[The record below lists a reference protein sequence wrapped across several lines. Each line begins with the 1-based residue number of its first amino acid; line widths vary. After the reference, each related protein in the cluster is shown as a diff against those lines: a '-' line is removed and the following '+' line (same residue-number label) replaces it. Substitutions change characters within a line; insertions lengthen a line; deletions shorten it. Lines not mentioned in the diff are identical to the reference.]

1 VTVDLDASP
10 IDAEVHGLL
19 QAIEHLNT
27 FIDDLPGDPP
37 LDDDGRVHPYCV
49 FYPGRGKA
57 FGDRLNQDTPTVAT
71 WTCRI
76 LFVGGDNKRAQWAL
90 ARIRAALTGRLLSN
104 GSRLKEVLDEVTTR
118 TETNVNPSRT
128 SGAILYRL
136 HL

>member
-1 VTVDLDASP
+1 MTVDLDASP
-10 IDAEVHGLL
+10 IDAEVFGLL
-19 QAIEHLNT
+19 QAIEHLNAY
-27 FIDDLPGDPP
+27 IDDLPTDPP

-71 WTCRI
+71 WRGRI
-76 LFVGGDNKRAQWAL
+76 LFVGGDNRRAQWAL
-90 ARIRAALTGRLLSN
+90 AKIRTALTGRRMSN

-128 SGAILYRL
+128 SGAILYSL